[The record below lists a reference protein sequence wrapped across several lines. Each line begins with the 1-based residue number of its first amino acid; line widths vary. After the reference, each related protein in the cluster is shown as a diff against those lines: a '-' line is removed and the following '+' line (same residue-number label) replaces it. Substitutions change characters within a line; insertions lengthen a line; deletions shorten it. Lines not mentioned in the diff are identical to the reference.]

1 MTAPAIVMLCVSIL
15 ILWGGLI
22 SAIILLTRVKPP
34 ESAEPEGVNE
44 QLSQR
49 DL

>member
-22 SAIILLTRVKPP
+22 SAIVMLSHTKPQEPEDP
-34 ESAEPEGVNE
+34 ESID
-44 QLSQR
+44 SQ
-49 DL
+49 DVI

>member
-22 SAIILLTRVKPP
+22 SAIVMLTHAKPP
-34 ESAEPEGVNE
+34 EPDKAMEKFIH
-44 QLSQR
+44 R